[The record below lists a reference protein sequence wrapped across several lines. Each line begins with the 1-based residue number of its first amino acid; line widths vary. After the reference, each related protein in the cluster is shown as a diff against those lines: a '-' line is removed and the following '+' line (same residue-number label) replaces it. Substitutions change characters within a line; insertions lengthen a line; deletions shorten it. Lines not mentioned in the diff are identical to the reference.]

1 MNQFVRDLNLAAPRP
16 NDGVRIKVI
25 VNGLPLFHGAQ
36 LAVDTTIVSAV
47 KRDGT
52 PRPRAAHTDSVAI
65 DHARRLKERTY
76 PELSGEHG
84 RARLVVF
91 AMEVGGR
98 WSSEAYS
105 FVRQLAEAKAR
116 GEPELLRK
124 VVTRAWQHRWISV
137 LSIACQRAITDSLRG
152 G

>member
-1 MNQFVRDLNLAAPRP
+1 MNQFVRDLNLVAPRP
-16 NDGVRIKVI
+16 NDGRRI

-52 PRPRAAHTDSVAI
+52 LRPRAAHTDSVAI
-65 DHARRLKERTY
+65 DRARRLKERKY

-84 RARLVVF
+84 RARLVVL

-98 WSSEAYS
+98 WSSE
-105 FVRQLAEAKAR
+105 
-116 GEPELLRK
+116 G
-124 VVTRAWQHRWISV
+124 TIS
-137 LSIACQRAITDSLRG
+137 CG
-152 G
+152 N